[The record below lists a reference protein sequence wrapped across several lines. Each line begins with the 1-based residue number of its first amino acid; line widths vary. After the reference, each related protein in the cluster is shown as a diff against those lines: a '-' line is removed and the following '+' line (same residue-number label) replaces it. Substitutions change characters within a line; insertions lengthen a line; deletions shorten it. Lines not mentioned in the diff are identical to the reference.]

1 MIWQACDKMFFICV
15 FSKGLDQIGCFHFNC
30 VISISERNGFRC
42 KVLLKSILAAVYF
55 FFTLFSCSHW
65 KHLTIKVDTT
75 IFY

>member
-1 MIWQACDKMFFICV
+1 MIWQACDKMFFMCV

-55 FFTLFSCSHW
+55 FFSLS
-65 KHLTIKVDTT
+65 LVAAIGN
-75 IFY
+75 I